1 MSPAATTGE
10 RTSIMMIPGHAR
22 SSIDH
27 PPRPRFP
34 LAVLGISL
42 TLLVAACEKQAPEQE
57 SVVRPIKV
65 HTIGKADALSRR
77 AYPGSIRAF
86 QQANMGF
93 EVGGRITEFY
103 VKEGDDV
110 VQGEVLARLDARD
123 YEAKLNAVQANL
135 RKANADLRR
144 SRNIYKEDP
153 GAISTETIDTN
164 ERAVGVAKANLAIA
178 QKAVDDTKLRAP
190 FSGRMAR
197 KLVEDFQNVKA
208 KEAVLVLQDTST
220 LEIEINVPE
229 RDIARGS
236 PDRQGEEVTERTR
249 PEVIVSALPEMK
261 FPAWVKEFAS
271 AADPVTRT
279 FSVKL
284 NFKNPGNLNILPG
297 MTARVQVTV
306 NPERAWSVPVSAAL
320 ADDSGNAYV
329 WKLDAESMAV
339 SRAPVELGDL
349 LDDSVGITAG
359 LAEGDLVA
367 ISGVNQLRDGMVVRI
382 IEQ

>member
-1 MSPAATTGE
+1 MSLAATTEE
-10 RTSIMMIPGHAR
+10 RTPIMMMPGR
-22 SSIDH
+22 IRNSLTH
-27 PPRPRFP
+27 PLRPRFP
-34 LAVLGISL
+34 LAVLGMSL
-42 TLLVAACEKQAPEQE
+42 ALLVAACEEQAPEQE
-57 SVVRPIKV
+57 PVVRPIKV

-77 AYPGSIRAF
+77 EYPGSIRAF

-93 EVGGRITEFY
+93 EVGGRIMEFY

-123 YEAKLNAVQANL
+123 YEANLNAAQANL

-164 ERAVGVAKANLAIA
+164 ERAVGVAKANVAIA
-178 QKAVDDTKLRAP
+178 RKAVDDTKLRAP

-197 KLVEDFQNVKA
+197 KLVRDFQNVVA

-220 LEIEINVPE
+220 LEIEVDVPE
-229 RDIARGS
+229 RDVAQGS
-236 PDRQGEEVTERTR
+236 PDRQAEGVTERTQ
-249 PEVIVSALPEMK
+249 PEVIVSALPDMK
-261 FPAWVKEFAS
+261 FSAWIKEFAS

-284 NFKNPGNLNILPG
+284 NFKNPGNVNILPG

-329 WKLDAESMAV
+329 WKLDPESMAV

-349 LDDSVGITAG
+349 LDDRVGITAG

-367 ISGVNQLRDGMVVRI
+367 ISGVNQLRDDMVVRI